1 MKGLIENR
9 IRDLNWLDAKRT
21 AVLAIHWQVDVVA
34 PEGVFG
40 KTFARSVATSGAV
53 PRTAK
58 VLDAARAAGAM
69 VVYVN
74 VRYWPGYVG
83 LTRNNALFNS
93 AIETRGF
100 IRETPGVEVI
110 PELKPHAEDAVVE
123 HSRIS
128 SFHGTDLLNILKKA
142 RGLDNEALRHGRE
155 GITGARTTQE
165 IGVHALRGGDVIGD
179 HTVIFAGEGERVE
192 LTHKA
197 SNRAIFAQGSV
208 RAARWAS
215 GQKPGLYTMED
226 VLGLR

>member
-9 IRDLNWLDAKRT
+9 IGDLGSLDAKRT

-40 KTFARSVATSGAV
+40 KTFARSVAASGVV

-58 VLDAARAAGAM
+58 VLDASRAAGAM

-93 AIETRGF
+93 AIETKGF

-110 PELKPHAEDAVVE
+110 AELKPHASDAVVE

-128 SFHGTDLLNILKKA
+128 SFHGTDLLNILI
-142 RGLDNEALRHGRE
+142 GHGIE
-155 GITGARTTQE
+155 TVAVTGVATN
-165 IGVHALRGGDVIGD
+165 VAVD
-179 HTVIFAGEGERVE
+179 HTVRDAVQYGYRTILLEDCCCSSDPSHHEAALMTLRVLSTGIMTSDAFIGLLAGRPA
-192 LTHKA
+192 TA
-197 SNRAIFAQGSV
+197 
-208 RAARWAS
+208 
-215 GQKPGLYTMED
+215 
-226 VLGLR
+226 